1 MKNSLTQL
9 DARSIAKKLDAT
21 VITNTKAHDRAIIH
35 YNGRRVAD
43 FGIRRGSRE
52 LPHNFLP
59 KELELTRKQ
68 TLELSRC
75 QLTKDAYFGIWLAK
89 NPA

>member
-1 MKNSLTQL
+1 MKKSFTQL

-21 VITNTKAHDRAIIH
+21 ITNAKAHDRAIIH
-35 YNGRRVAD
+35 YDGRRVAD

-52 LPHNFLP
+52 LSHDFLP
-59 KELELTRKQ
+59 KQLELTRKQ

-75 QLTKDAYFGIWLAK
+75 QLTKGAYFDIWLAK